1 MYTSNLKIDELR
13 FIAEYKNIKIQNY
26 KIMKI
31 CKKVDWIL
39 ELEYFTSILK
49 IDELRFIAEYKN
61 IKIQNYKIMK
71 ICKKVDWIL
80 ELKYFNQHPLGWVR
94 GGVGVGEHSHKF
106 NNFNVLN
113 TKSSFQ
119 QLFVNYVYF
128 DNMEY
133 LTIVMCLFVHS
144 SE

>member
-39 ELEYFTSILK
+39 ELEYF
-49 IDELRFIAEYKN
+49 
-61 IKIQNYKIMK
+61 
-71 ICKKVDWIL
+71 
-80 ELKYFNQHPLGWVR
+80 NQHPLGWVR
-94 GGVGVGEHSHKF
+94 EGVGVGEHSHKF

-119 QLFVNYVYF
+119 QLFINYVYF
-128 DNMEY
+128 NSMEY
-133 LTIVMCLFVHS
+133 LTIVMCLVVHS
-144 SE
+144 SESFSQSYFGLFLKIKIQCYSNSKNLCS